1 MAVLTHTSPRESW
14 QGRLIGV
21 RDNIWRRLQ
30 EQFPDS
36 LQVAFERH
44 LGTNVGSIGYII
56 PGSIIRVAASV
67 KDKNRASTAA

>member
-14 QGRLIGV
+14 QGRSIGL

-36 LQVAFERH
+36 LQERH
-44 LGTNVGSIGYII
+44 LGTNIGSIGYII